1 MAEFASK
8 GVAGSGL
15 GLGIAGTALGVFNS
29 GFFGRGGFFG
39 GYEDGYR
46 RDDGHHREDHHVNRY
61 ELNLV
66 RELAAKDAIIVDKD
80 SKLFTVE
87 HVAKECGELNRRI
100 DRMEHEMLNRFC
112 YDEKKLQHF
121 EDCYLPKQL
130 MHYEPVHH
138 HPIEVECH
146 CHCKP
151 HGEHKKPG
159 TTA

>member
-15 GLGIAGTALGVFNS
+15 GLGIAGTALGVLNS
-29 GFFGRGGFFG
+29 GFFGRGGFLG

-46 RDDGHHREDHHVNRY
+46 RDGGHHCCEDHHVNRY

-80 SKLFTVE
+80 SKLYTNQEIGKVYE
-87 HVAKECGELNRRI
+87 RMNCMEKEF
-100 DRMEHEMLNRFC
+100 LNRFC

-121 EDCYLPKQL
+121 EDCYLPKQYV
-130 MHYEPVHH
+130 HYEPFHH
-138 HPIEVECH
+138 HPIPVDVH

-151 HGEHKKPG
+151 HDKKPG